1 MTSWQTVRM
10 KSHRN
15 ASCSNSAIEHDLLKM
30 TRYLLDTNI
39 ASCII
44 KGNSPA
50 IDRRLAKVGMAQ
62 LAVSAVTEGELRF
75 GAVRLPHA
83 TRLHNLIEDF
93 FLRVAVLPWDS
104 DAAQQY
110 GRLRA
115 TLECDGQPMG
125 NLDAMIAAHALALDA
140 VLVTNDHAFARIKKL
155 KLADWTKAPRH

>member
-1 MTSWQTVRM
+1 MP
-10 KSHRN
+10 
-15 ASCSNSAIEHDLLKM
+15 
-30 TRYLLDTNI
+30 RYLLDTNI
-39 ASCII
+39 ASFIL

-50 IDRRLAKVGMAQ
+50 VDRRLAKVAMAQ

-75 GAVRLPHA
+75 GAARLPHA
-83 TRLHNLIEDF
+83 TRLHNLIEGF

-115 TLECDGQPMG
+115 TLEHEGQPMG

-155 KLADWTKAPRH
+155 RLADWTKVARH

>member
-1 MTSWQTVRM
+1 MAV
-10 KSHRN
+10 
-15 ASCSNSAIEHDLLKM
+15 
-30 TRYLLDTNI
+30 RYLLETNI

-50 IDRRLAKVGMAQ
+50 VDRRLVKVAMAQ
-62 LAVSAVTEGELRF
+62 LFVSAVTEGELRF
-75 GAVRLPHA
+75 GAARLPHA
-83 TRLHNLIEDF
+83 ARLHHLIEDF

-115 TLECDGQPMG
+115 TLEREGRPMG

-140 VLVTNDHAFARIKKL
+140 VLVTNDHVFARIKKL
-155 KLADWTKAPRH
+155 KLADWTKEPRQ